1 MCAGAL
7 PNGSLPPVQVANVT
21 GVSPILSANTI
32 AAPAAAAC
40 PPAQSKDALKKPLM
54 NKPLGAVQNTSA
66 AQSQSKPIL
75 TQPMKA
81 SNGVNRPPL

>member
-32 AAPAAAAC
+32 AAPAAAVR
-40 PPAQSKDALKKPLM
+40 PAQSKDALKKTLM